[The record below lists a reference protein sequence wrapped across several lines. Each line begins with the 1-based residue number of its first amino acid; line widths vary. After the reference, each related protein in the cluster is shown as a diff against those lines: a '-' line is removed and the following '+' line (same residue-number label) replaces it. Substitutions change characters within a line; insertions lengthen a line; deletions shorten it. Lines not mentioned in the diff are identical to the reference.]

1 MALTDEDVGRNV
13 RDLRIARGMTQAAL
27 AARVYLART
36 SVSRLENGQRA
47 VTVPELATIAASL
60 GVDVAYLAVPSR
72 TEAPATEAR
81 STHVLPVA
89 AEISRPRLARVMAR
103 RSELSAAFFAFFRTW
118 FKKTKPLLEV
128 GHLSK
133 AEQNWDQMIR
143 NRHMSLGRLDIARY
157 SGTIRDPETRRTLK
171 YAG

>member
-60 GVDVAYLAVPSR
+60 GVDVGYLAVPSR
-72 TEAPATEAR
+72 TEVPATAAR
-81 STHVLPVA
+81 STYELPEA
-89 AEISRPRLARVMAR
+89 ADIPRPRLARIWAR
-103 RSELSAAFFAFFRTW
+103 RSDLSAALFAFSRTW
-118 FKKTKPLLEV
+118 FKKTKPLLEI

-133 AEQNWDQMIR
+133 AEQNWEQMIR
-143 NRHMSLGRLDIARY
+143 NRHMSQRRLDVARY
-157 SGTIRDPETRRTLK
+157 SGAIRDPETRRALK